1 MRLICPNCDAQYEV
15 PDDVMPPEG
24 RDVQC
29 SNCGNTWYQ
38 SHPDEVAA
46 AEAVANMEPQ
56 EDEEFVSFDTPE
68 PEPAE
73 EEEAFGAPDHPDHVE
88 ETPPPTPPAD
98 RPAPTRRELDPSVAD
113 VLRAEAELEEQAR
126 RNEMGSMES
135 QPELGLSEGS
145 DDAGKRAREARERMA
160 RMRGEPP
167 STAEKTTM
175 DASTAA
181 DLGSRR
187 DLLPDIEEINST
199 LRSNNDRSPATDPG
213 QTAQIEVQEQ
223 RSSRLG
229 FVFAVA
235 LVAVLAL
242 AYAFAPQ
249 IVNAVPQLEAPM
261 STYAA
266 MIDTWRD
273 WLDAQVTGM
282 LSWLDQAATS
292 TGQ

>member
-38 SHPDEVAA
+38 GHPDEVMA
-46 AEAVANMEPQ
+46 AEAVADMEPQ
-56 EDEEFVSFDTPE
+56 EDEEFVNFDTPE
-68 PEPAE
+68 PEPV
-73 EEEAFGAPDHPDHVE
+73 VE
-88 ETPPPTPPAD
+88 EDDDDDARDTFEESPTPKPSED
-98 RPAPTRRELDPSVAD
+98 RPMPTRRELDPAVAD

-145 DDAGKRAREARERMA
+145 DDADKRAREARERMA
-160 RMRGEPP
+160 KMRGETPAVA
-167 STAEKTTM
+167 SETTQ
-175 DASTAA
+175 DASTSA

-187 DLLPDIEEINST
+187 SLLPDIEEINST
-199 LRSNNDRSPATDPG
+199 LRSNSDRSPTNDPG

-223 RSSRLG
+223 RSSRRG

-235 LVAVLAL
+235 LVSVLAL
-242 AYAFAPQ
+242 AYSFAPQ
-249 IVNAVPQLEAPM
+249 IADAVPQLESAM
-261 STYAA
+261 TTYVIV
-266 MIDTWRD
+266 IDTWRD
-273 WLDAQVTGM
+273 WLDAQVTNM
-282 LSWLDQAATS
+282 LSWLDAAATS
-292 TGQ
+292 TDQ

>member
-38 SHPDEVAA
+38 GHPDEVMA
-46 AEAVANMEPQ
+46 AEAVADMEPQ
-56 EDEEFVSFDTPE
+56 EDEEFVNFDTPE
-68 PEPAE
+68 PEPV
-73 EEEAFGAPDHPDHVE
+73 VE
-88 ETPPPTPPAD
+88 EDDDDDARDTFEESPTPKPSED
-98 RPAPTRRELDPSVAD
+98 RPMPTRRELDPAVAD

-145 DDAGKRAREARERMA
+145 DDADKRAREARERMA
-160 RMRGEPP
+160 RMRGETPAVA
-167 STAEKTTM
+167 SETTQ
-175 DASTAA
+175 DASTSA

-187 DLLPDIEEINST
+187 SLLPDIEEINST
-199 LRSNNDRSPATDPG
+199 LRSNSDRSPTNDPG

-223 RSSRLG
+223 RSSRRG

-235 LVAVLAL
+235 LVSVLAL
-242 AYAFAPQ
+242 AYSFAPQ
-249 IVNAVPQLEAPM
+249 IANAVPQLESAM
-261 STYAA
+261 TTYVI

-273 WLDAQVTGM
+273 WLDAQVTNM
-282 LSWLDQAATS
+282 LSWLDAAATS
-292 TGQ
+292 TDQ

>member
-38 SHPDEVAA
+38 GHPDEVIA
-46 AEAVANMEPQ
+46 AEAVADMEPQ
-56 EDEEFVSFDTPE
+56 EDEEFVNFDTPE
-68 PEPAE
+68 PEPV
-73 EEEAFGAPDHPDHVE
+73 VE
-88 ETPPPTPPAD
+88 EDDDDDARDTFEESPTPKPSED
-98 RPAPTRRELDPSVAD
+98 RPMPTRRELDPAVAD

-145 DDAGKRAREARERMA
+145 DDADKRAREARERMA
-160 RMRGEPP
+160 KMRGETPAVA
-167 STAEKTTM
+167 SETTQ
-175 DASTAA
+175 DASTSA

-187 DLLPDIEEINST
+187 SLLPDIEEINST
-199 LRSNNDRSPATDPG
+199 LRSNSDRSPTNDPG

-223 RSSRLG
+223 RSSRRG

-235 LVAVLAL
+235 LVSVLAL
-242 AYAFAPQ
+242 AYSFAPQ
-249 IVNAVPQLEAPM
+249 IADAVPQLESAM
-261 STYAA
+261 TTYVI

-273 WLDAQVTGM
+273 WLDAQVTNM
-282 LSWLDQAATS
+282 LSWLDAAATS
-292 TGQ
+292 TDQ

>member
-38 SHPDEVAA
+38 GHPDEVMA
-46 AEAVANMEPQ
+46 AEAVADMEPQ
-56 EDEEFVSFDTPE
+56 EDEEFVNFDTPE
-68 PEPAE
+68 PEPV
-73 EEEAFGAPDHPDHVE
+73 VE
-88 ETPPPTPPAD
+88 EDDDDDARDTFEESPTPKPSED
-98 RPAPTRRELDPSVAD
+98 RPMPTRRELDPAVAD

-145 DDAGKRAREARERMA
+145 DDADKRAREARERMA
-160 RMRGEPP
+160 KMRGETPAVA
-167 STAEKTTM
+167 SETTQ
-175 DASTAA
+175 DASTSA

-187 DLLPDIEEINST
+187 SLLPDIEEINST
-199 LRSNNDRSPATDPG
+199 LRSNSDRSPTNDPG

-223 RSSRLG
+223 RSSRRG

-235 LVAVLAL
+235 LVSVLAL
-242 AYAFAPQ
+242 AYSFAPQ
-249 IVNAVPQLEAPM
+249 IANAVPQLESAM
-261 STYAA
+261 TTYVI

-273 WLDAQVTGM
+273 WLDAQVTNM
-282 LSWLDQAATS
+282 LSWLDAAATS
-292 TGQ
+292 TDQ

>member
-38 SHPDEVAA
+38 GHPDEVIA
-46 AEAVANMEPQ
+46 AEAVADMEPQ
-56 EDEEFVSFDTPE
+56 EDEEFVNFDTPE
-68 PEPAE
+68 PEPVVE
-73 EEEAFGAPDHPDHVE
+73 EEDDDDARDTFE
-88 ETPPPTPPAD
+88 ESPTPKPSED
-98 RPAPTRRELDPSVAD
+98 RPMPTRRELDPAVAD

-145 DDAGKRAREARERMA
+145 DDADKRAREARERMA
-160 RMRGEPP
+160 KMRGETPAVA
-167 STAEKTTM
+167 SETTQ
-175 DASTAA
+175 DASTSA

-187 DLLPDIEEINST
+187 SLLPDIEEINST
-199 LRSNNDRSPATDPG
+199 LRSNSDRSPTNDPG

-223 RSSRLG
+223 RSSRRG

-235 LVAVLAL
+235 LVSVLAL
-242 AYAFAPQ
+242 AYSFAPQ
-249 IVNAVPQLEAPM
+249 IADAVPQLESAM
-261 STYAA
+261 TTYVI

-273 WLDAQVTGM
+273 WLDAQVTNM
-282 LSWLDQAATS
+282 LSWLDAAATS
-292 TGQ
+292 TDQ

>member
-38 SHPDEVAA
+38 GHPDEVTA
-46 AEAVANMEPQ
+46 AEAVADMEPQ
-56 EDEEFVSFDTPE
+56 EDEEFVNFDTPE
-68 PEPAE
+68 PEPVVE
-73 EEEAFGAPDHPDHVE
+73 EEDDDGDAPDTFE
-88 ETPPPTPPAD
+88 ESPAPKPSED
-98 RPAPTRRELDPSVAD
+98 RPMPTRRELDPAVAD

-145 DDAGKRAREARERMA
+145 DDADKRAREARERMA
-160 RMRGEPP
+160 RMRGETPAVA
-167 STAEKTTM
+167 SETTQ
-175 DASTAA
+175 DASTSA

-187 DLLPDIEEINST
+187 SLLPDIEEINST
-199 LRSNNDRSPATDPG
+199 LRSNSDRSPTNDPG

-223 RSSRLG
+223 RSSRRG

-235 LVAVLAL
+235 LVSVLAL
-242 AYAFAPQ
+242 AYSFAPQ
-249 IVNAVPQLEAPM
+249 IANAVPQLESAM
-261 STYAA
+261 TTYVI

-273 WLDAQVTGM
+273 WLDAQVTNM
-282 LSWLDQAATS
+282 LSWLDAAATS
-292 TGQ
+292 TDQ

>member
-38 SHPDEVAA
+38 GHPDEVTA
-46 AEAVANMEPQ
+46 AEAVADMEPQ

-68 PEPAE
+68 PEPVVE
-73 EEEAFGAPDHPDHVE
+73 EEDDDDARDTFEESPAPKPSE
-88 ETPPPTPPAD
+88 D
-98 RPAPTRRELDPSVAD
+98 RPMPTRRELDPAVAD

-145 DDAGKRAREARERMA
+145 DDADKRAREARERMA
-160 RMRGEPP
+160 RMRGETPAVA
-167 STAEKTTM
+167 SETTQ
-175 DASTAA
+175 DASTSA

-187 DLLPDIEEINST
+187 SLLPDIEEINST
-199 LRSNNDRSPATDPG
+199 LRSNSDRSPTNDPG

-223 RSSRLG
+223 RSSRRG

-235 LVAVLAL
+235 LVSVLAL
-242 AYAFAPQ
+242 AYSFAPQ
-249 IVNAVPQLEAPM
+249 IADAVPQLESAM
-261 STYAA
+261 TTYVI

-273 WLDAQVTGM
+273 WLDAQVTNM
-282 LSWLDQAATS
+282 LSWLDAAATS
-292 TGQ
+292 TDQ

>member
-38 SHPDEVAA
+38 GHPDEVTA
-46 AEAVANMEPQ
+46 AEAVADMEPQ
-56 EDEEFVSFDTPE
+56 EDEEFVNFDTPE
-68 PEPAE
+68 PEPVVE
-73 EEEAFGAPDHPDHVE
+73 EEEDDGDAPDTFE
-88 ETPPPTPPAD
+88 ESPAPKPSED
-98 RPAPTRRELDPSVAD
+98 RPMPTRRELDPAVAD

-145 DDAGKRAREARERMA
+145 DDADKRAREARERMA
-160 RMRGEPP
+160 RMRGEAPAVA
-167 STAEKTTM
+167 SETTQ
-175 DASTAA
+175 DASTSA

-187 DLLPDIEEINST
+187 SLLPDIEEINST
-199 LRSNNDRSPATDPG
+199 LRSNSDRSPTNDPG

-223 RSSRLG
+223 RSSRRG

-235 LVAVLAL
+235 LVSVLAL
-242 AYAFAPQ
+242 AYSFAPQ
-249 IVNAVPQLEAPM
+249 IANAVPQLESAM
-261 STYAA
+261 TTYVI

-273 WLDAQVTGM
+273 WLDAQVTNM
-282 LSWLDQAATS
+282 LSWLDAAATS
-292 TGQ
+292 TDQ

>member
-38 SHPDEVAA
+38 GHPDEVIA
-46 AEAVANMEPQ
+46 AEAVADMEPQ
-56 EDEEFVSFDTPE
+56 EDEEFVNFDTPE
-68 PEPAE
+68 PEPV
-73 EEEAFGAPDHPDHVE
+73 VE
-88 ETPPPTPPAD
+88 EDDDDARDTFEESPTPKPSED
-98 RPAPTRRELDPSVAD
+98 RPMPTRRELDPAVAD

-145 DDAGKRAREARERMA
+145 DDADKRAREARERMA
-160 RMRGEPP
+160 KMRGETPAVA
-167 STAEKTTM
+167 SETTQ
-175 DASTAA
+175 DASTSA

-187 DLLPDIEEINST
+187 SLLPDIEEINST
-199 LRSNNDRSPATDPG
+199 LRSNSDRSPTNDPG

-223 RSSRLG
+223 RSSRRG

-235 LVAVLAL
+235 LVSVLAL
-242 AYAFAPQ
+242 AYSFAPQ
-249 IVNAVPQLEAPM
+249 IADAVPQLESAM
-261 STYAA
+261 TTYVI

-273 WLDAQVTGM
+273 WLDAQVTNM
-282 LSWLDQAATS
+282 LSWLDAAATS
-292 TGQ
+292 TDQ

>member
-38 SHPDEVAA
+38 GHPDEVMA
-46 AEAVANMEPQ
+46 AEAVADMEPQ
-56 EDEEFVSFDTPE
+56 EDEEFVNFDTPE
-68 PEPAE
+68 PEPVVE
-73 EEEAFGAPDHPDHVE
+73 EEDDDGDAPDTFE
-88 ETPPPTPPAD
+88 ESPAPKPSED
-98 RPAPTRRELDPSVAD
+98 RPMPTRRELDPAVAD

-145 DDAGKRAREARERMA
+145 DDADKRAREARERMA
-160 RMRGEPP
+160 RMRGETPAVA
-167 STAEKTTM
+167 SETTQ
-175 DASTAA
+175 DASTSA

-187 DLLPDIEEINST
+187 SLLPDIEEINST
-199 LRSNNDRSPATDPG
+199 LRSNSDRSPTNDPG

-223 RSSRLG
+223 RSSRRG

-235 LVAVLAL
+235 LVSVLAL
-242 AYAFAPQ
+242 AYSFAPQ
-249 IVNAVPQLEAPM
+249 IADAVPQLESAM
-261 STYAA
+261 TTYVI

-273 WLDAQVTGM
+273 WLDAQVTNM
-282 LSWLDQAATS
+282 LSWLDAAATS
-292 TGQ
+292 TDQ

>member
-38 SHPDEVAA
+38 GHPDEVTA
-46 AEAVANMEPQ
+46 AEAVADMEPQ

-68 PEPAE
+68 PEPVVE
-73 EEEAFGAPDHPDHVE
+73 EEDDDDARDTFEESPAPKPSE
-88 ETPPPTPPAD
+88 D
-98 RPAPTRRELDPSVAD
+98 RPMPTRRELDPAVAD

-145 DDAGKRAREARERMA
+145 DDADKRAREARERMA
-160 RMRGEPP
+160 RMRGEAPAVA
-167 STAEKTTM
+167 SETTQ
-175 DASTAA
+175 DASTSA

-187 DLLPDIEEINST
+187 SLLPDIEEINST
-199 LRSNNDRSPATDPG
+199 LRSNSDRSPTNDPG

-223 RSSRLG
+223 RSSRRG

-235 LVAVLAL
+235 LVSVLAL
-242 AYAFAPQ
+242 AYSFAPQ
-249 IVNAVPQLEAPM
+249 IANAVPQLESAM
-261 STYAA
+261 TTYVI

-273 WLDAQVTGM
+273 WLDAQVTNM
-282 LSWLDQAATS
+282 LSWLDAAATS
-292 TGQ
+292 TEQ

>member
-38 SHPDEVAA
+38 GHPDEVTA
-46 AEAVANMEPQ
+46 AEAVADMEPQ
-56 EDEEFVSFDTPE
+56 EDEEFVNFDTPE
-68 PEPAE
+68 PEPVVE
-73 EEEAFGAPDHPDHVE
+73 EEEDDGDAPDTFE
-88 ETPPPTPPAD
+88 ESPAPKPSED
-98 RPAPTRRELDPSVAD
+98 RPMPTRRELDPAVAD

-145 DDAGKRAREARERMA
+145 DDADKRAREARERMA
-160 RMRGEPP
+160 RMRGEAPAVA
-167 STAEKTTM
+167 SETTQ
-175 DASTAA
+175 DASTSA

-187 DLLPDIEEINST
+187 SLLPDIEEINST
-199 LRSNNDRSPATDPG
+199 LRSNSDRSPTNDPG

-223 RSSRLG
+223 RSSRRG

-235 LVAVLAL
+235 LVSVLAL
-242 AYAFAPQ
+242 AYSFAPQ
-249 IVNAVPQLEAPM
+249 IADAVPQLESAM
-261 STYAA
+261 TTYVI

-273 WLDAQVTGM
+273 WLDAQVTNM
-282 LSWLDQAATS
+282 LSWLDAAATS
-292 TGQ
+292 TDQ